1 MTRTDTHRPSVI
13 DPTEYQFVSFHDHR
27 PEAGLAAIAE
37 QEAFRAHRARTGGKF
52 SDHDH
57 GGVCHICG
65 NAHALTVAR
74 FHHAPSNSYIEV
86 GETCAEKLWD
96 GERANFASFRAKVA
110 AGVEAAAGKAKAQRV
125 LTEAGIAAAWGVY
138 QSDWANDGGSEEG
151 IVRDIVGKLVR
162 YGSISD
168 KQVTFLAKLLGQ
180 IEGRAAIAAEREAEA
195 AAALPI
201 PATEGRV
208 TVEGV
213 IVGRK
218 LVNGFYGE
226 AIKVV
231 VKSDDGWKVYG
242 TEPSSI
248 EAKVGD
254 RIRFDAVITVSDDDP
269 KFGFFKRPTKA
280 EVVA

>member
-13 DPTEYQFVSFHDHR
+13 DPSEYQFVSFHDHR
-27 PEAGLAAIAE
+27 PEAAIAAIAE

-57 GGVCHICG
+57 GGVCHVCG

-74 FHHAPSNSYIEV
+74 FHHAPSNTYIEV
-86 GETCAEKLWD
+86 GETCAEKLWN
-96 GERANFASFRAKVA
+96 GERANFDSFRAKVA

-125 LTEAGIAAAWGVY
+125 LIKAGLAAAWGVY
-138 QSDWANDGGSEEG
+138 QSDWATDGGSEEG

-162 YGSISD
+162 YGSISE
-168 KQVTFLAKLLGQ
+168 KQATFIAKLLGQ

-195 AAALPI
+195 ASALPI
-201 PATEGRV
+201 PALTGRV
-208 TVEGV
+208 TVEGIV
-213 IVGRK
+213 ISRK
-218 LVNGFYGE
+218 LVGGFYGD
-226 AIKVV
+226 AIKIVI
-231 VKSDDGWKVYG
+231 KSDDGWKVYG
-242 TEPSSI
+242 SEPSSI

>member
-13 DPTEYQFVSFHDHR
+13 EPTEYQFVSFHDHR
-27 PEAGLAAIAE
+27 PEAAVAQIAE
-37 QEAFRAHRARTGGKF
+37 REAFRAHRERTGGKF

-57 GGVCHICG
+57 GGVCHVCG

-74 FHHAPSNSYIEV
+74 FWHEPTNRYIEV
-86 GETCAEKLWD
+86 GETCAEKLWH
-96 GERANFASFRAKVA
+96 GERASFASFRAKVA
-110 AGVEAAAGKAKAQRV
+110 AGVEAAAGKAKAQRI

-138 QSDWANDGGSEEG
+138 QSDWANDAGSEEG
-151 IVRDIVGKLVR
+151 IIRDIVGRLVR

-168 KQVTFLAKLLGQ
+168 KQAALIAKLIGQ
-180 IEGRAAIAAEREAEA
+180 IERRAEIAAQREAEA

-201 PATEGRV
+201 PSFAGRV

-213 IVGRK
+213 IVSRK
-218 LVNGFYGE
+218 IVEGFYGD
-226 AIKVV
+226 AIKIV
-231 VKSDDGWKVYG
+231 VKADDGWRVYG
-242 TEPSSI
+242 TEPSSV

-254 RIRFDAVITVSDDDP
+254 RIRFDAAITVSGDDP
-269 KFGFFKRPTKA
+269 KFGFFKRPTKP

>member
-1 MTRTDTHRPSVI
+1 MARTDTHRPSVI
-13 DPTEYQFVSFHDHR
+13 EPADYVFVSFHDHR
-27 PEAGLAAIAE
+27 PEAAIAQIAE
-37 QEAFRAHRARTGGKF
+37 QDAFRAHRARTGGKF
-52 SDHDH
+52 STHDH

-65 NAHALTVAR
+65 NANALTVAR
-74 FHHAPSNSYIEV
+74 FWHSPSNTYVEV
-86 GETCAEKLWD
+86 GETCAEKLWS
-96 GERANFASFRAKVA
+96 GERSDFASFRAKVA

-138 QSDWANDGGSEEG
+138 QSDWADDGGNEES
-151 IVRDIVGKLVR
+151 IIRDIVGKLVR

-180 IEGRAAIAAEREAEA
+180 IEGRAALAAEREAEA

-201 PATEGRV
+201 PATKGRV
-208 TVEGV
+208 TVDGI
-213 IVGRK
+213 IVSRK
-218 LVNGFYGE
+218 LVEGYYGN
-226 AIKVV
+226 AIKII

-242 TEPSSI
+242 TEPSSV

-254 RIRFDAVITVSDDDP
+254 RIRFDAAITVSDDDP

>member
-1 MTRTDTHRPSVI
+1 MTRTDIHRPSVI
-13 DPTEYQFVSFHDHR
+13 DPSEYQFVSFHDHR
-27 PEAGLAAIAE
+27 PEAAIAAIAE

-74 FHHAPSNSYIEV
+74 FHHIPSNTYIEV
-86 GETCAEKLWD
+86 GETCAGKLWD
-96 GERANFASFRAKVA
+96 GERASFDSFRAKVA
-110 AGVEAAAGKAKAQRV
+110 AGVEAAAGKAKAQRI

-151 IVRDIVGKLVR
+151 IIRDIVGKLVR

-180 IEGRAAIAAEREAEA
+180 IEGRAARAAEREAEA

-201 PATEGRV
+201 PTFAGRA
-208 TVEGV
+208 TVEGL
-213 IVGRK
+213 IVSRK
-218 LVNGFYGE
+218 LVNGFYGN

-231 VKSDDGWKVYG
+231 IKHVDGWKVYG

-254 RIRFDAVITVSDDDP
+254 RIRFDAAIEVSDDDP